1 MSKPTER
8 KKEALELIDQLFGD
22 TSVSKK
28 ETLDA
33 LEDIQ
38 SEVDSK
44 IDALRAD
51 IKHEERAAEGG
62 GA

>member
-1 MSKPTER
+1 MSTPKQT

-22 TSVSKK
+22 TSVSKRQ
-28 ETLDA
+28 TLDL

-51 IKHEERAAEGG
+51 IKAEEGE
-62 GA
+62 